1 MIKKLITGNKNT
13 TDLADLGIPNT
24 NEIIRSYCL
33 KNQAN
38 KSKIQKIKAII
49 LEYRKMA
56 SVISSYHW
64 LLFFKEKKS
73 FSDFRDIKELH
84 THNSAQKALLSERY
98 KQTCQSQVVGTL
110 KSYIANIQ
118 NRFTDMVYNSATEF
132 SSEIKHQLFYI
143 NRSQQWFSNDVVMV
157 LGGKDKKEIGIN
169 KETILLARKIFKRL
183 TRNKPRFSNYNM
195 ILDEKVAT
203 VFKKNDMGAKKFDYW
218 IKFSTLEK
226 GKPIYVPLQTN
237 DFFDSKDGIL
247 KKAIQVNL
255 DRKNGNISVR
265 LIKQLTPE
273 IIQQT
278 SNALGIDIGLVN
290 LIATEHGD
298 LMGVQL
304 MKWLKKYDRIITV
317 LQGNL
322 MRQGIKPNT
331 NPRFKELNRKVKQG
345 MKNEICR
352 IINNLVKQYRP
363 KEIAL
368 ESLNFQQSN
377 IGRKNNR
384 LLHRF
389 GQRIISDKLASVSQE
404 QNITIRYVPSPY
416 TSIGCT
422 SCYYV
427 ANSNRKERSLFHCKC
442 CGYKCHADVAGARN
456 VSSRSSTEFT
466 LNLTKKEILQILYSK
481 HNKWTAARRKNAA
494 YSSAKDL
501 VAGLSYGSSITKVS
515 KISGCDIAVAKNESS
530 S

>member
-1 MIKKLITGNKNT
+1 MSCLNNT
-13 TDLADLGIPNT
+13 
-24 NEIIRSYCL
+24 EIIRSYCL

-38 KSKIQKIKAII
+38 KSKNNKIKSVL
-49 LEYRKMA
+49 LEYRKIA
-56 SVISSYHW
+56 HIVANYHW
-64 LLFFKEKKS
+64 LLFFKEGKK
-73 FSDFRDIKELH
+73 FSDFQDIKELH
-84 THNSAQKALLSERY
+84 TQNSAQKAMLSERY

-118 NRFTDMVYNSATEF
+118 NRFTDTVFNSATEF
-132 SSEIKHQLFYI
+132 SAEVRHQLFYI
-143 NRSQQWFSNDVVMV
+143 NRSQQWFVNDVTMNVCKNKSE
-157 LGGKDKKEIGIN
+157 GENKKEVIIN
-169 KETILLARKIFKRL
+169 KEIILLARKIFKRL
-183 TRNKPRFSNYNM
+183 TKNKPQFSNYNM

-203 VFKKNDMGAKKFDYW
+203 VFKKNDIGAKKFDYW
-218 IKFSTLEK
+218 IKFSTLQK
-226 GKPIYVPLQTN
+226 GKPIFLPLQTN
-237 DFFDSKDGIL
+237 DFFDGKEGVL
-247 KKAIQVNL
+247 KKAIQVNYNK
-255 DRKNGNISVR
+255 DGNLSIR

-273 IIQQT
+273 VIQQT
-278 SNALGIDIGLVN
+278 SNTLGIDIGLVN

-298 LMGVQL
+298 LLGVKL
-304 MKWLKKYDRIITV
+304 MKWLKKYDNIITV

-331 NPRFKELNRKVKQG
+331 NPRFKELNRKVKEG

-352 IINNLVKQYRP
+352 IINKLVKQYNP

-384 LLHRF
+384 LLHRY
-389 GQRIISDKLASVSQE
+389 GQRILGDKLASVSQE
-404 QNITIRYVPSPY
+404 KNIAIRYVPSPY

-427 ANSNRKERSLFHCKC
+427 ADSNRKTRSLFHCKC

-456 VSSRSSTEFT
+456 VSSRSSAEFS

-481 HNKWTAARRKNAA
+481 HNKWTAAHRKNAA
-494 YSSAKDL
+494 YSSAEDL
-501 VAGLSYGSSITKVS
+501 VVGILYGSSITKVS
-515 KISGCDIAVAKNESS
+515 KIEGCNIAFAMNESS
-530 S
+530 LS